1 MSPLPFRDAFE
12 RSFAWA
18 SRRRFEGW
26 DPYDALLSPLLARL
40 DRRSRWAGIAATQ
53 AFRRSPVNL
62 RPLFRIPRRANAKG
76 LALFLESARVAGREA
91 ESGAIA
97 ARLRSLRAAG
107 YDEPCWGYPFP
118 WRARAFF
125 LPEGTPTVVATAFC
139 ALALG
144 EARASVPFLA
154 RLHRHEERGGACLSY
169 SPLDRSRVVNAS
181 LLGARLLVAA
191 GRVQE
196 AEPLVRH
203 ALARQR
209 EDGAWAY
216 GDAGHHG
223 FVDNFHTGFVLDALD
238 AFERAAGD
246 AATRDA
252 LERGARFWAERFFD
266 EEGRPAYFA
275 DRAYPIDVHAGAQ
288 AVLTFVRLRD
298 RFPEFAERAARTGR
312 FLVDRMLDGDGAFA
326 YQLRR
331 THTVRIPYMRWS
343 QAWGVRALAELVAGG
358 IDG

>member
-1 MSPLPFRDAFE
+1 MSRKTFSAAFDLA
-12 RSFAWA
+12 FAWA
-18 SRRRFEGW
+18 SHRRFEGW

-53 AFRRSPVNL
+53 AFRRSPLNL
-62 RPLFRIPRRANAKG
+62 RPAFRIPRRANAKG
-76 LALFLESARVAGREA
+76 LALFLEAARRTGRQEQA
-91 ESGAIA
+91 RAIA
-97 ARLRSLRAAG
+97 ARLRALRAAG

-139 ALALG
+139 ALALEEPG
-144 EARASVPFLA
+144 ASLPFLA
-154 RLHRHEERGGACLSY
+154 RLHRHDDRDGACLSY

-191 GRVQE
+191 GRAQD

-209 EDGAWAY
+209 EDGGWAY

-238 AFERAAGD
+238 AFERATGD
-246 AATRDA
+246 AAARAA
-252 LERGARFWAERFFD
+252 LERGARFWSERFFD
-266 EEGRPAYFA
+266 GQGTPAYFA
-275 DRAYPIDVHAGAQ
+275 DRVFPIDVHAGAQ
-288 AVLTFVRLRD
+288 AVLTFLRLRD
-298 RFPEFAERAARTGR
+298 RFPDFASRAARTGR

-331 THTVRIPYMRWS
+331 THAVRIPYMRWS
-343 QAWGVRALAELVAGG
+343 QAWGVRALAELVAEG